1 MKKTDSE
8 IVKLSKQL
16 DDKELLKLMLTNV
29 NFLDPVI
36 FILCVPSSIEEK
48 LPYKKYLQVM
58 KKRAL
63 KSRNKALL
71 ELVLEK
77 DKINLSI

>member
-8 IVKLSKQL
+8 IMKLSKQL

-77 DKINLSI
+77 DKIMIE

>member
-1 MKKTDSE
+1 MKKSDSE
-8 IVKLSKQL
+8 IIKLSKQL

-36 FILCVPSSIEEK
+36 FILCVPLSIEEK
-48 LPYKKYLQVM
+48 LPYNKYLQVM

-71 ELVLEK
+71 ELVIEK
-77 DKINLSI
+77 EKVNLT